1 MADLFASTLG
11 YLSAAMQGNAS
22 QSVTYMRG
30 SQPVGSAL
38 KATYGQTIHEQDSQ
52 FGILRWESKDFIF
65 TAADLTLDGNVIE
78 PQRGD
83 KITDHLGNVFQVLG
97 DNGEPCFRYADPYR
111 TTIRVHTKS
120 DS

>member
-1 MADLFASTLG
+1 MADLMQ
-11 YLSAAMQGNAS
+11 SAATWLAGKLKNNAS

-30 SQPVGSAL
+30 SQQIGTAL

-65 TAADLTLDGNVIE
+65 TAADLTLGGDVIE

-120 DS
+120 D